1 MLEAQGEAQAKIERA
16 QGEAKARLTLT
27 QAEAEAIN
35 MIQSAVPQ
43 GDPLPYMIAKEY
55 IKALPEM
62 TKDKD
67 GKMIV
72 VPYEASAL
80 VGSLA
85 SVKKIFENVKE

>member
-1 MLEAQGEAQAKIERA
+1 LK
-16 QGEAKARLTLT
+16 LV
-27 QAEAEAIN
+27 QAESEAIN
-35 MIQSAVPQ
+35 MIQSSVPK
-43 GDPLPYMIAKEY
+43 GDPLPYMVAMQY

-72 VPYEASAL
+72 VPYEASSL

-85 SVKKIFENVKE
+85 SVKKIFEGIK